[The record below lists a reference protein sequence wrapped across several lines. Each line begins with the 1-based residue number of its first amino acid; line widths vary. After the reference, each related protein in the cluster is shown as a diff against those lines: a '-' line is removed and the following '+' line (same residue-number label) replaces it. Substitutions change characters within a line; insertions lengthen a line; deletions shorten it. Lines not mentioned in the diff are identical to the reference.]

1 MNSEVQVKVQEALD
15 NAVLILNQ
23 QLNGALRTFNKNI
36 SIAIEQNE
44 IRKKMTYHDVF
55 IDFKLPLDDLIQ
67 VALEIN
73 PKCINLHRNNKDKG
87 KATVRQVLAYIAGS
101 MGHTDS
107 AIAAHIG
114 SCRSTVT
121 LARKRVEEA
130 LLYNEVPMRKLY
142 NTFLEKLRKHPN
154 SEILDYVINT

>member
-1 MNSEVQVKVQEALD
+1 MNSEVQIKVQEALD

-23 QLNGALRTFNKNI
+23 QLNGALRTFAKNVGV
-36 SIAIEQNE
+36 AIEQSE
-44 IRKKMTYHDVF
+44 IIKKVTYHDVF
-55 IDFKLPLDDLIQ
+55 IDFRVSLEDLVD

-73 PKCINLHRNNKDKG
+73 PKSINLHKNNKDKG
-87 KATVRQVLAYIAGS
+87 KATVRQVLAYIAGK
-101 MGHTDS
+101 MGYTDE
-107 AIAAHIG
+107 AIASRVG
-114 SCRSTVT
+114 SSRSTIT